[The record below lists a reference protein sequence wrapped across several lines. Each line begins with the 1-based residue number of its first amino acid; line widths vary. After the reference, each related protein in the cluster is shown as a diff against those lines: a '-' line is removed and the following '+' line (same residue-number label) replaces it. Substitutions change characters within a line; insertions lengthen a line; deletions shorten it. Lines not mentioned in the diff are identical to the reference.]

1 MADAVAEIAA
11 LVGADRIIPAESVAQ
26 RSTSYWNS
34 APMQAKAI
42 VAPRSTEEAAKILR
56 WCNDHDQTVVTQGGL
71 TNCVSA
77 VEPDRDDIVVSF
89 EKMNNIIE
97 IDRVGCT
104 ATVEGGAI
112 LQTVQEQIAA
122 EGLYFPLDLG
132 ARGSCTI
139 GGNVAT
145 NAGGI
150 NVLRYGMMRNLV
162 LGLEVVLADGTV
174 VSSMNRMMKN
184 NAGYDVKQLFIG
196 TEGTLGLVTRVVLRL
211 FPLPSSRQT
220 ALVATDDFD
229 KVIALLRKLQSDLA
243 GTLSAYEVMWGEY
256 YRAVTQEEGH
266 RAPLS
271 REYSF
276 YVVVQADGSE
286 QLADAERFESV
297 LGSALEEELLLD
309 AVIAKSDADSADIWR
324 IREDFEAC
332 LTPAPSYLYDVS
344 LPLRDMES
352 YGEAVVRGVNEQWPD
367 GRCYIMGHMADG
379 NLHLFVQPYVDG
391 DNYARSN
398 EIVYEPLR
406 KIGGSVSA
414 EHGIGMDK
422 LAWLPLSRTPTEI
435 SLMKLM
441 KKSLDPNN
449 ILNRGRVLP
458 G

>member
-1 MADAVAEIAA
+1 MLKYT
-11 LVGADRIIPAESVAQ
+11 LV
-26 RSTSYWNS
+26 
-34 APMQAKAI
+34 
-42 VAPRSTEEAAKILR
+42 
-56 WCNDHDQTVVTQGGL
+56 
-71 TNCVSA
+71 
-77 VEPDRDDIVVSF
+77 
-89 EKMNNIIE
+89 
-97 IDRVGCT
+97 
-104 ATVEGGAI
+104 
-112 LQTVQEQIAA
+112 
-122 EGLYFPLDLG
+122 
-132 ARGSCTI
+132 
-139 GGNVAT
+139 
-145 NAGGI
+145 
-150 NVLRYGMMRNLV
+150 
-162 LGLEVVLADGTV
+162 
-174 VSSMNRMMKN
+174 
-184 NAGYDVKQLFIG
+184 
-196 TEGTLGLVTRVVLRL
+196 
-211 FPLPSSRQT
+211 
-220 ALVATDDFD
+220 
-229 KVIALLRKLQSDLA
+229 
-243 GTLSAYEVMWGEY
+243 
-256 YRAVTQEEGH
+256 
-266 RAPLS
+266 
-271 REYSF
+271 

-297 LGSALEEELLLD
+297 LGNALEEELLLD

-352 YGEAVVRGVNEQWPD
+352 YGEAVVRGVNEQWPN

-406 KIGGSVSA
+406 KIGGSVSV

>member
-1 MADAVAEIAA
+1 VADAVAELAA
-11 LVGADRIIPAESVAQ
+11 LIGEDRVILADSVAQ

-42 VAPRSTEEAAKILR
+42 LTPRSTDEVAKILC
-56 WCNDHDQTVVTQGGL
+56 WCNENMQTVVTQGGL

-77 VEPDRDDIVVSF
+77 VEPDSDDIVVSL
-89 EKMNNIIE
+89 EKMNEVIE
-97 IDRVGCT
+97 IDQVGGT

-112 LQTVQEQIAA
+112 LQTVQERIA
-122 EGLYFPLDLG
+122 EGGLYFPLDLG

-162 LGLEVVLADGTV
+162 LGLEAVLADGTI

-196 TEGTLGLVTRVVLRL
+196 TEGTLGLVTKVVLRL
-211 FPLPSSRQT
+211 FPQPASRQT
-220 ALVATDDFD
+220 ALVATNDLN
-229 KVIALLRKLQSDLA
+229 KVIALLHRLQSDLA
-243 GTLSAYEVMWGEY
+243 GTLSAFEVMWGDY
-256 YRAVTQEEGH
+256 YRVVTEEGGH

-271 REYSF
+271 REYKF
-276 YVVVQADGSE
+276 YVVIQADGGE
-286 QLADAERFESV
+286 QLADAERSESV
-297 LGSALEEELLLD
+297 LSGALEEDLILD

-332 LTPAPSYLYDVS
+332 LTPSPSYLYDVS
-344 LPLRDMES
+344 LPLRDMEE
-352 YGEAVVRGVNEQWPD
+352 YGEAVVRGVSEQWPD

-379 NLHLFVQPYVDG
+379 NLHLFVQPYIAG
-391 DNYARSN
+391 DNHDRSN

-406 KIGGSVSA
+406 RIGGSVSA
-414 EHGIGMDK
+414 EHGIGVEK
-422 LAWLPLSRTPTEI
+422 LAWLPLCRTPAEI

-441 KKSLDPNN
+441 KESLDPNN

-458 G
+458 D